1 MLGKGIVIQ
10 SRMSSSRLP
19 AKAGLSMPSGR
30 CCIQEV
36 VHRMEQ
42 YLTDRSI
49 QIPIIVACPSED
61 FSIYEKLIENTS
73 AILFGGDR
81 DNVASRFLGACVEN
95 KLEKVI
101 RVTGDNPFVCWDVLD
116 FIFDIDKNEVDKCL
130 SLYSQ
135 KKLPNGTIVSSI
147 GIKYLEQICKLNC
160 PLAHEHLVI
169 SNVEEINHNILTPN
183 LPDALIWPE
192 GRFCLDDLK
201 DYYYIH
207 KNPKLAE
214 YFTVKEM
221 KKNIS
226 KWDIIQRY

>member
-95 KLEKVI
+95 KLEKVLSVVKI
-101 RVTGDNPFVCWDVLD
+101 TNNNTKTETATSFEIDLIDG
-116 FIFDIDKNEVDKCL
+116 FDDE
-130 SLYSQ
+130 
-135 KKLPNGTIVSSI
+135 NGTELR
-147 GIKYLEQICKLNC
+147 KYQLRRDKI
-160 PLAHEHLVI
+160 
-169 SNVEEINHNILTPN
+169 
-183 LPDALIWPE
+183 D
-192 GRFCLDDLK
+192 
-201 DYYYIH
+201 
-207 KNPKLAE
+207 
-214 YFTVKEM
+214 VK
-221 KKNIS
+221 
-226 KWDIIQRY
+226 